1 MSPAAVYT
9 TGVTTQYQQPLA
21 TKATGSILVIGSPS
35 TARDGQ
41 YQTLITEL
49 ENDAGTV
56 EKQMLD
62 RLVDA
67 GASTGIAAVITKC

>member
-9 TGVTTQYQQPLA
+9 TGVTTQYQPLA
-21 TKATGSILVIGSPS
+21 TKAIGSTLVIGSPS

-41 YQTLITEL
+41 YQALITEL

-67 GASTGIAAVITKC
+67 GAQTDSVAFITKYR